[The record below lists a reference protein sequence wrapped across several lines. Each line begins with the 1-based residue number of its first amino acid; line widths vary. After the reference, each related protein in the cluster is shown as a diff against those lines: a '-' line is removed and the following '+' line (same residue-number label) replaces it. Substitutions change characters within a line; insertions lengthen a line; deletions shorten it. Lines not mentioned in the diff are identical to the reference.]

1 MERTYQT
8 KSDALLERE
17 RHSIER
23 LQKQTEVSCA
33 SDIFHYSRYVYNCS
47 SYHCVLIIQMQ
58 ERETYSQRQSTLAE
72 IEAVRSREADLKRQA
87 DLHSRYSHLK

>member
-8 KSDALLERE
+8 KSDALLQRE

-33 SDIFHYSRYVYNCS
+33 SDMFHSTHIHIQGCICS
-47 SYHCVLIIQMQ
+47 SYHRVIIIQMQ
-58 ERETYSQRQSTLAE
+58 ERETYSQRQSNLAE
-72 IEAVRSREADLKRQA
+72 IEAVRAREADLKRQA
-87 DLHSRYSHLK
+87 DLHSR